1 MSAWRQR
8 GPGPRE
14 GTHTLIE
21 HDSWYTPP
29 VQLAI
34 PEFQFRF
41 MRAAGNVIFPG
52 NFHPIGTQRDADLM
66 IDRALADRAE
76 RPEPGAGGIW
86 LVVGGSGGFGS
97 AARVALGC
105 DHGAHTINVSYDAE
119 PNPESS
125 NKIRKI
131 GSPAWH
137 RNQAIERRLRAEGL
151 EAISFNCDAFDPVA
165 RAEVIADLRTRF
177 PGQHLAGIVWA
188 LAAPRGLDPRTGKP
202 VSSALKPL
210 GKPATILTFAGPEGD
225 TPPQIGA
232 LEVNPGTPEEAI
244 ATLWVMGGRIVET
257 WIDDLLSADMLARG
271 FTLLT
276 ISYRGSALN
285 APLYRDGLIGLAKA
299 DLEFTTRALNAELER
314 SVGGRAFAIEGPA
327 VVTEASGGIPG
338 VPLYMALLLDV
349 LGERHEDPLANMR
362 RMFREHFFG
371 ATPKLDGEGLLRMD
385 DRELTDEVKAELTKR
400 FAALA
405 PGDAFDRGLYDRFM
419 TAYARTRGFAV
430 PGVDY
435 AAEFDTDSVC
445 ALD

>member
-1 MSAWRQR
+1 MVH
-8 GPGPRE
+8 G
-14 GTHTLIE
+14 
-21 HDSWYTPP
+21 P

-52 NFHPIGTQRDADLM
+52 NFHPVGTQRDADSM
-66 IDRALADRAE
+66 IDRALADRSAE
-76 RPEPGAGGIW
+76 DRPEPGAGGIW
-86 LVVGGSGGFGS
+86 LIVGGSGGFGS
-97 AARVALGC
+97 AARIALGC
-105 DHGAHTINVSYDAE
+105 DHGAHTINVSFDAE

-137 RNQAIERRLRAEGL
+137 RNLAIERRLRGL
-151 EAISFNCDAFDPVA
+151 GLSAISYNRDAFDPVA
-165 RAEVIADLRTRF
+165 RAELLADLRSRF

-188 LAAPRGLDPRTGKP
+188 LAAPRGLDPRVGKP

-232 LEVNPGTPEEAI
+232 LEVGPGTPEEAI
-244 ATLWVMGGRIVET
+244 ATQWVMGGRIVET
-257 WIDDLLSADMLARG
+257 WIDDLLAADMLARH

-299 DLEFTTRALNAELER
+299 DLEFTTRALNSVLER
-314 SVGGRAFAIEGPA
+314 TLAGRAIAIEGPA

-349 LGERHEDPLANMR
+349 LGERHEDPLTNMR

-371 ATPKLDGEGLLRMD
+371 ATPQLDGEGLLRMD
-385 DRELTDEVKAELTKR
+385 ERELVDEVKAEMTRR

-405 PGDAFDRGLYDRFM
+405 PGDSFDRGIYERFM
-419 TAYARTRGFAV
+419 TAYSRTRGFAV

-435 AAEFDTDSVC
+435 AAEFDTDAVC
-445 ALD
+445 SIE

>member
-1 MSAWRQR
+1 M
-8 GPGPRE
+8 
-14 GTHTLIE
+14 
-21 HDSWYTPP
+21 
-29 VQLAI
+29 QLAI

-41 MRAAGNVIFPG
+41 MRTAGNVIFPG
-52 NFHPIGTQRDADLM
+52 NFHPVGTQRDADSM
-66 IDRALADRAE
+66 IDRALADRPE
-76 RPEPGAGGIW
+76 PSEPPEPGAGGIW
-86 LVVGGSGGFGS
+86 LIVGGSGGFGS
-97 AARVALGC
+97 AARIALGC
-105 DHGAHTINVSYDAE
+105 DHAAHTINVSFDAE

-137 RNQAIERRLRAEGL
+137 RNAAIERRLRGL
-151 EAISFNCDAFDPVA
+151 GLSAISYNRDAFDPLS

-177 PGQHLAGIVWA
+177 PGQRLAGVVWA

-225 TPPQIGA
+225 TPPQISA
-232 LEVNPGTPEEAI
+232 LEVGPGTPEEAI
-244 ATLWVMGGRIVET
+244 ATQWVMGGRIVET
-257 WIDDLLSADMLARG
+257 WIDELLAADLIGRG

-299 DLEFTTRALNAELER
+299 DLEFTTKALGAVLDR
-314 SVGGRAFAIEGPA
+314 TVGGRAFAVEGPA

-338 VPLYMALLLDV
+338 VPLYMALLFDV
-349 LGERHEDPLANMR
+349 LGERHEDPLTNMR
-362 RMFREHFFG
+362 RMFREHFFAG
-371 ATPKLDGEGLLRMD
+371 ATPKLDDEGLLRMD
-385 DRELTDEVKAELTKR
+385 DRELTDEVKTAMAER
-400 FAALA
+400 FAGLG
-405 PGDAFDRGLYDRFM
+405 PGDAFDRGLYERFM

-435 AAEFDTDSVC
+435 AAEFDTDAVC
-445 ALD
+445 AIECTEH